1 MCNGLD
7 SKTAAMAENR
17 QAACPYLPPEIWNRI
32 FFYNTDHVSLW
43 SVGRKVCSTWRS
55 EIPKCF
61 AKKYLENKD
70 MVQVYFLSKCS
81 LEMIFD
87 RYEEGAKHR
96 CVFKETPRITGRIGK
111 LITECFRSIIQEHQR
126 MMFDGMRKGIEL
138 YRGSKEKESRGRF
151 DLPPYQIQIKMK
163 ANDTELPQ
171 LEFDFERREISFE
184 WEGMFD
190 RFYREA
196 AGQEKREPSAM
207 AEAVAWLDGESRN
220 VSNSLKLSDE
230 KKAARKS
237 IAKEIR
243 RDRIKKWHLENH
255 DFQFEDPLFDV
266 EAEDKALD
274 AVERHETCNL
284 GNKLIRSAEEYNE
297 RRFAWS
303 LDLTSNAIWEAEN
316 RHAS

>member
-1 MCNGLD
+1 
-7 SKTAAMAENR
+7 MAETR
-17 QAACPYLPPEIWNRI
+17 QTACPYLPPEIWARI
-32 FFYNTDHVSLW
+32 FFFNTDHVPLW
-43 SVGRKVCSTWRS
+43 SVSRKVCSTWRA
-55 EIPKCF
+55 EIAKVF
-61 AKKYLENKD
+61 AKKYLENED
-70 MVQVYFLSKCS
+70 MVQVYFLSNSS
-81 LEMIFD
+81 LKMVFD
-87 RYEEGAKHR
+87 RYEEGARHR
-96 CVFKETPRITGRIGK
+96 CVFNENPRIKGEAGEL
-111 LITECFRSIIQEHQR
+111 LITGCFRSIYEEYQR
-126 MMFDGMRKGIEL
+126 NSSDEMRKGIEL

-151 DLPPYQIQIKMK
+151 DLPPYQIRIKMK

-255 DFQFEDPLFDV
+255 DFQFEDRLFDV